1 MKIKSVITILL
12 LAIILV
18 SCAPAVTTIP
28 PTETAIPSST
38 FAPVPPTFTVVPT
51 PTPENIADAK
61 DLPKWIDDFVHAYG
75 EKILINGVELDAS
88 QLTDE
93 IRKNGESFIQTKK
106 VHGIQYSF
114 LLVNDIPLAKM
125 GTENKWQAVGLKDL
139 INDGFEIGVGLTSDL
154 QSQTE
159 YWNILNSNFNQTTV
173 ESGFHWKWLEPENGK
188 YDNYQLSLISEQIK
202 NSSSQNPLSVLRGH
216 PISFA
221 ANNPEWL
228 LKLSEDE
235 ATQVLQHHVSD
246 IVKKFPQIQEW
257 VVVNEPYLS
266 TPQYNYTRPDAL
278 YQIIGA
284 DYISIAF
291 KAAREA
297 NPQAKLI
304 YNDTLNHSLSS
315 GINSMTTTLTN
326 ENIMPLIQQGLIDG
340 VGMQM
345 HIDSSRPPSTDDV
358 IKAMDSY
365 GVPIY
370 ITELDVDISGLT
382 GSDKEKGTIQADLF
396 ANVLEACLSAK
407 QCVSFT
413 FWNIG
418 DKYSW
423 LELYMNKP
431 NANATPFDDE
441 LKPKS
446 AYYAMLQVL
455 YKHVP

>member
-1 MKIKSVITILL
+1 MKNILTVL
-12 LAIILV
+12 LIACILA
-18 SCAPAVTTIP
+18 SCLPAAKVV
-28 PTETAIPSST
+28 PTEMVIPTST
-38 FAPVPPTFTVVPT
+38 LIPVPPTPT
-51 PTPENIADAK
+51 IIPPPTPEDIADAK
-61 DLPKWIDDFVHAYG
+61 DLSKWIDDYVHAYG
-75 EKILINGVELDAS
+75 GKVVVNGIEMDAS

-93 IRKNGESFIQTKK
+93 IRKNGKSFMQTKK
-106 VHGIQYSF
+106 VNGIQYLF
-114 LLVNDIPLAKM
+114 LLVNDIPLMKM

-154 QSQTE
+154 QSQTK
-159 YWNILNSNFNQTTV
+159 YWNILNSNFNQTTI

-188 YDNYQLSLISEQIK
+188 YDNYQLSLISEQIE
-202 NSSSQNPLSVLRGH
+202 NLSAQNPSSVLRGH

-228 LKLSEDE
+228 LKLSKDE
-235 ATQVLQHHVSD
+235 ATQVLQHHVSAV
-246 IVKKFPQIQEW
+246 IKKFPQIQEW

-266 TPQYNYTRPDAL
+266 APQFNYTRPDAL

-315 GINSMTTTLTN
+315 GINNMTTALTK
-326 ENIMPLIQQGLIDG
+326 ENIAPLIQQGVIGG

-345 HIDSSRPPSTDDV
+345 HIDASRPPSTDDIV
-358 IKAMDSY
+358 NAMDSF
-365 GVPIY
+365 GISIY
-370 ITELDVDISGLT
+370 ITELDVDISGLN
-382 GSDKEKGTIQADLF
+382 GSDKEKGAIQADLY
-396 ANVLEACLSAK
+396 ANVLEACLLAK